1 MKDFYLVLLSL
12 EIFNIGFS
20 IDFEKYTIDDKSSG
34 IGFEFIFS
42 KKRKHIELIMF
53 HDYSLIFSLK

>member
-20 IDFEKYTIDDKSSG
+20 IDFEKYTIDDKSGKS
-34 IGFEFIFS
+34 FEFIFS
-42 KKRKHIELIMF
+42 KKRKYIEFIMF
-53 HDYSLIFSLK
+53 HDYSLIIGLKN

>member
-20 IDFEKYTIDDKSSG
+20 IDFEKYTIDDKS
-34 IGFEFIFS
+34 E
-42 KKRKHIELIMF
+42 
-53 HDYSLIFSLK
+53 DVASLKTCVDNG